1 MAGGVEFGAGMIPTL
16 GQLQRIN
23 LREAWKNEA
32 SDFTPWLAQVENLNQ
47 LADALG
53 LSELELVQT
62 EYPVGDFKLDILCT
76 DDDGEIII
84 ENQLEKTNHTHLG
97 QIITYAAGIGAK
109 KVIWVAESF
118 RSEHVAALDF
128 LNQNTT
134 SELNFFA
141 VEMTLWRISDS
152 PMAPS
157 FNVVV
162 KPNNWS
168 KSSRENARVAATATP
183 TKLLQHKFWIGWV
196 AHLEKNKSHLK
207 PQKPGPKHWL
217 TISLGRAGL
226 NIGATINS
234 RENRLGLEVYIN
246 HRNAKEYFAQLKSQ
260 SQSIES
266 KLGFELDWRELP
278 DKDACRILIYKNDV
292 LLSDEVAWPSYFDWL
307 TDTVF
312 KLDRVFRPLVKSLV

>member
-1 MAGGVEFGAGMIPTL
+1 MIPNL

-32 SDFTPWLAQVENLNQ
+32 SDFTPWLAQPNNLNQ
-47 LADALG
+47 LADTLG
-53 LSELELVQT
+53 LSDLELVQT

-84 ENQLEKTNHTHLG
+84 ENQLDKTNHTHLG

-109 KVIWVAESF
+109 KVIWVAEYF
-118 RSEHVAALDF
+118 RPEHAAALDF

-141 VEMTLWRISDS
+141 VEMTLWRIADS

-162 KPNNWS
+162 KPNDWS
-168 KSSRENARVAATATP
+168 KTGRESARMASTATP
-183 TKLLQHKFWIGWV
+183 TKLLQQKFWIGWI
-196 AHLEKNKSHLK
+196 AHLEANKSSIR

-217 TISLGRAGL
+217 NISLGRSGVHMAA
-226 NIGATINS
+226 IVNS
-234 RENRLGLEVYIN
+234 RESRLGLEVYIN
-246 HRNAKEYFAQLKSQ
+246 HQDSKKYFAQLREHR
-260 SQSIES
+260 QSIEAQ
-266 KLGFELDWRELP
+266 LGFELDWRELP
-278 DKDACRILIYKNDV
+278 DKNACRILILKHDAPLIDETAWTGYFAW
-292 LLSDEVAWPSYFDWL
+292 LSDTALKMDS
-307 TDTVF
+307 
-312 KLDRVFRPLVKSLV
+312 VFRPLVKGLS

>member
-1 MAGGVEFGAGMIPTL
+1 MIPNL
-16 GQLQRIN
+16 SHLQRIN

-32 SDFTPWLAQVENLNQ
+32 TDFTPWLAQTENLNQ

-53 LSELELVQT
+53 LSDMELVQT
-62 EYPVGDFKLDILCT
+62 EYQVGDFKLDILCS
-76 DDDGEIII
+76 DDDGEVII

-109 KVIWVAESF
+109 KVIWLAESF
-118 RSEHVAALDF
+118 RPEHVAALDF

-141 VEMTLWRISDS
+141 VEITLWRIADS
-152 PMAPS
+152 PLAPS

-168 KSSRENARVAATATP
+168 KSSRESARMAATATP
-183 TKLLQHKFWIGWV
+183 TKLLQQKFWIGWL
-196 AHLEKNKSHLK
+196 AYLDANKSSLR

-217 TISLGRAGL
+217 NISLGRSGIHMAA
-226 NIGATINS
+226 IVNS
-234 RENRLGLEVYIN
+234 RENRLGLEIYIN
-246 HRNAKEYFAQLKSQ
+246 HQNSKQYFAQLKQQ
-260 SQSIES
+260 SHDIEL

-278 DKDACRILIYKNDV
+278 DKSACRIIILKQDSPID
-292 LLSDEVAWPSYFDWL
+292 DETVWPDYFLWL
-307 TDTVF
+307 TETAHKMDQ
-312 KLDRVFRPLVKSLV
+312 VFRPLVKAL